1 MTANPKWKYP
11 FTPGPW
17 IAHTEIL
24 TPDGLHVAGRSP
36 SVRKDSHIVA
46 GVGRFLDER
55 LNHAKCPEA
64 EANARLDRL
73 VAECPA
79 PSAETITLAR
89 KALAKAVA
97 E

>member
-1 MTANPKWKYP
+1 
-11 FTPGPW
+11 
-17 IAHTEIL
+17 
-24 TPDGLHVAGRSP
+24 
-36 SVRKDSHIVA
+36 
-46 GVGRFLDER
+46 LDER

-64 EANARLDRL
+64 EANARLIAAAPDLYAALDGL